1 MLDFA
6 QIPEFW
12 LGGLFG
18 VMAGMIL
25 MAVLFFVLEDT
36 ENRRQAGRQLP
47 PRSGK
52 GRTWPAAN
60 DPTRPIERRRSARS
74 ELRSRPR

>member
-1 MLDFA
+1 MLAFA

-18 VMAGMIL
+18 LMAGMIL
-25 MAVLFFVLEDT
+25 MAVLFFVMEDA
-36 ENRRQAGRQLP
+36 ENRSQASHQLP

-60 DPTRPIERRRSARS
+60 DPTGPIERKCSARS
-74 ELRSRPR
+74 EFRSRAR